1 MAAASA
7 AAETARPVL
16 LLSAPDAAAGVG
28 CGWFKALL
36 EAVSD
41 ANPGAQLAYLFDCGA
56 MPGQAL
62 AALRH
67 GLTAIR
73 YDGPASDAILDIAR
87 QLSATVERD
96 RPEALDLVD
105 IADDDPEL
113 AEICRRWLADGL

>member
-16 LLSAPDAAAGVG
+16 LLSAPNGGGGAG

-36 EAVSD
+36 ETVGD
-41 ANPGAQLAYLFDCGA
+41 ANPGAQLEYLFDCGA
-56 MPGQAL
+56 MPGSAL

-73 YDGPASDAILDIAR
+73 YAGPASGAVSDIAR
-87 QLSATVERD
+87 QLNATVERD
-96 RPEALDLVD
+96 RPNAFDLID
-105 IADDDPEL
+105 IPDDDPNL
-113 AEICRRWLADGL
+113 AEICRRWLSDGL